1 MTKPFED
8 YSLAEAV
15 EDWWDT
21 NIEKIKQKLGQE
33 RFVNELDAAVRGRSE
48 YLQTAVSKALLT
60 KKYKW
65 EDTEITRSDNQDE
78 IEETLANLASQ
89 DKDWRDERW
98 DSFEE
103 SHNGDSVSISKL
115 EQRIAR
121 LEKLAR
127 YCYMHESADSDSN
140 LEYISDD
147 IERGLRIELGVNSWN
162 ISAKPVY
169 NKRYNDNYVEVT
181 IEGNG
186 YDVPSE
192 CIGIFKVYRRGFGYR
207 ITVDDNKNRHIGSLD
222 SLDEVVSM
230 ISDIMTVKGE
240 DFYE

>member
-103 SHNGDSVSISKL
+103 SHNGNRTFRNKLEARIAKL
-115 EQRIAR
+115 EQLLKESDYTYLDDSASAAADDLIFIEDVLDR
-121 LEKLAR
+121 LSYNELREMHMKSKDIGNERLSAALYKLAQCWIMCKR
-127 YCYMHESADSDSN
+127 EISN
-140 LEYISDD
+140 
-147 IERGLRIELGVNSWN
+147 IE
-162 ISAKPVY
+162 
-169 NKRYNDNYVEVT
+169 NKV
-181 IEGNG
+181 
-186 YDVPSE
+186 
-192 CIGIFKVYRRGFGYR
+192 
-207 ITVDDNKNRHIGSLD
+207 
-222 SLDEVVSM
+222 
-230 ISDIMTVKGE
+230 
-240 DFYE
+240 